1 MRAHVLAL
9 TSLIA
14 ASVVAGACSSDNT
27 LGLGV
32 AGGST
37 SADTLNNAHIRFV
50 NATATR
56 LDVASGGVVSA
67 GNGGIGF
74 GSASSCISA
83 NPTTAA
89 LSVRLAGTNTVVPGF
104 ATVYRAGVNYTV
116 VAYAGAGG
124 ATQFATITDLFTP
137 VAGQSGLRVFN
148 AGAPGTSY
156 DVYVTAPGASLTTA
170 TPTFSAVLAG
180 TNSSFINV
188 STSTAQQVRVAPAGS
203 TTVLLDVGNV
213 ALVVGQSVT
222 MVIAPPLAG
231 SLAPR
236 SFFVATCG

>member
-1 MRAHVLAL
+1 MHARALAL
-9 TSLIA
+9 TTLIA
-14 ASVVAGACSSDNT
+14 ASAVLGACSSDNT

-32 AGGST
+32 AGGGT
-37 SADTLNNAHIRFV
+37 SGDTLNNAHIRFV
-50 NATATR
+50 NATATSF
-56 LDVASGGVVSA
+56 DVASAGVVGAGSA
-67 GNGGIGF
+67 GIVYGT
-74 GSASSCISA
+74 ASSCISV
-83 NPTTAA
+83 NPTTPN

-104 ATVYRAGVNYTV
+104 ATVFQSGVNYTV
-116 VAYAGAGG
+116 VAYSGTGG
-124 ATQFATITDLFTP
+124 ATQFATITDIFTP
-137 VAGQSGLRVFN
+137 IAGQSGLRVFN

-156 DVYVTAPGASLTTA
+156 DVYVTAPGASLGTA

-188 STSTAQQVRVAPAGS
+188 STSAPQQVRITPAGS

-231 SLAPR
+231 TTAPR
-236 SFFVATCG
+236 TFLVATCG

>member
-1 MRAHVLAL
+1 MHARALAL
-9 TSLIA
+9 TTLIA
-14 ASVVAGACSSDNT
+14 AAAALGACSSDNT

-32 AGGST
+32 AGSGASG
-37 SADTLNNAHIRFV
+37 DTLNNAHIRFV
-50 NATATR
+50 NATETS
-56 LDVASGGVVSA
+56 LDVASGGVVGA
-67 GNGGIGF
+67 GGSGIGY
-74 GSASSCISA
+74 GTASSCISVS
-83 NPTTAA
+83 PTAHDV
-89 LSVRLAGTNTVVPGF
+89 SVRLAGTNTVVPGL
-104 ATVYRAGVNYTV
+104 ATVYQGGVDYTV
-116 VAYAGAGG
+116 IAYGGAGG
-124 ATQFATITDLFTP
+124 ATQFATITDIFTP

-156 DVYVTAPGASLTTA
+156 DVYVTAPGASLDTA

-188 STSTAQQVRVAPAGS
+188 STSTAQQVRVTPAGS

-231 SLAPR
+231 TLAPR
-236 SFFVATCG
+236 TFLVATCG